1 MRDRIL
7 EILQDQRPDIDFEN
21 ETELVSGGLLESFD
35 IVSIVSELDD
45 EFDIEITPKDL
56 KAENFDSLEALE
68 NLIERLSEE

>member
-1 MRDRIL
+1 MRERIL
-7 EILQDQRPDIDFEN
+7 EILQDQRPDVDFEN
-21 ETELVSGGLLESFD
+21 ETELVSGKILESFD

>member
-1 MRDRIL
+1 MRERIL
-7 EILQDQRPDIDFEN
+7 EILQDQRPDVDFES
-21 ETELVSGGLLESFD
+21 ETELVSGKILESFD

>member
-7 EILQDQRPDIDFEN
+7 EILADQRPDVDFEN
-21 ETELVSGGLLESFD
+21 EKQLVSGKILESFD

-56 KAENFDSLEALE
+56 KAENFDSVDALE
-68 NLIERLSEE
+68 ELVRRLLED